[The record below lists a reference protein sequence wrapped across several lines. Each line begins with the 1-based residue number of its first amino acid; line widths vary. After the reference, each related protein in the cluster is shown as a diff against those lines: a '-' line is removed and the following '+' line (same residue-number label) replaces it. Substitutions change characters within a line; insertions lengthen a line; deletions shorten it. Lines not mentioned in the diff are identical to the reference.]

1 MAGAAGRNIGVA
13 VDFSACSK
21 NALRWAAAN
30 LAAPGD
36 RLILIHVKPSYQY
49 EEGVVHLWQHD
60 GSPLIPLVEFAD
72 PRVAKIYGLSPDG
85 ETMEILGRA
94 AKQRGVQVLAKVL
107 WGDPGKKLVEAV
119 QRVPLQWLIVGNRGL
134 STLKKVLMGSVST
147 YVVNHAAC
155 PVTVV
160 RENLLPA
167 AVTTTNNI

>member
-1 MAGAAGRNIGVA
+1 MAAGRNIGVA

-21 NALRWAAAN
+21 NALRWAAAE

-36 RLILIHVKPSYQY
+36 RLILLHVKPSFHY
-49 EEGVVHLWQHD
+49 EEGVAHLWEHD
-60 GSPLIPLVEFAD
+60 GSPLIPLVELSD
-72 PRVAKIYGLSPDG
+72 PRVAKMYGVSVDG
-85 ETMEILGRA
+85 ETLEMLRRA
-94 AKQRGVQVLAKVL
+94 AHKGVQVYGKVL
-107 WGDPGKKLVEAV
+107 WGEPGKKLAEAV
-119 QRVPLQWLIVGNRGL
+119 QRVPLQWLVVGNRGL

-167 AVTTTNNI
+167 AVTTNHH